1 MKKKARFWVV
11 ISLAMIIAVIGL
23 TLLLFQSVLFWSA
36 DERLIT
42 DHMSILEDKYTE
54 ICYKTELLWGQ
65 PNYKGYIRLNEEG
78 KAYLEKVCLRKGSLY
93 QYYLQDKEDGLS
105 EEEKE
110 YWENISKLTDAA
122 LLKICEKAGAKPTGW
137 WEHTDGK
144 PNKILNA
151 RNENNIDSGGMFY
164 FNEEESLL
172 IFEISFGR

>member
-54 ICYKTELLWGQ
+54 ICYKTELWGQ

-78 KAYLEKVCLRKGSLY
+78 KAYLEKGMP
-93 QYYLQDKEDGLS
+93 
-105 EEEKE
+105 
-110 YWENISKLTDAA
+110 SKRLF
-122 LLKICEKAGAKPTGW
+122 IP
-137 WEHTDGK
+137 
-144 PNKILNA
+144 ILFT
-151 RNENNIDSGGMFY
+151 R
-164 FNEEESLL
+164 
-172 IFEISFGR
+172 